1 MMIIYFSDAKNE
13 AARRLLKEIQAKFS
27 GHQIEIMPTIKAL
40 WERFRQ
46 PLIELAILIL
56 APQNRSQ
63 LKELIQMSDLI
74 NDHPILLVLP
84 DRDLRTVSMGHKLY
98 PRFVS
103 YLDGDVLSLLA
114 VLTRMVENVGNSERR
129 RQIQGYQ

>member
-1 MMIIYFSDAKNE
+1 MISVFFSDVKNGAAK
-13 AARRLLKEIQAKFS
+13 ALVKEIQSRF
-27 GHQIEIMPTIKAL
+27 HNHRIEILPTLKAL
-40 WERFRQ
+40 WERFHQ
-46 PLIELAILIL
+46 PLIERTFLIL
-56 APQNRSQ
+56 VPQNRPQ
-63 LKELIQMSDLI
+63 LEELIRIGDLI
-74 NDHPILLVLP
+74 TDHPILLVLP

-129 RQIQGYQ
+129 RQI